1 MLHAGE
7 KVAGCWCSRA
17 HFLLKGST
25 MPDVSLEQIFGLT
38 LLVLVQYLD
47 LQETLHVMEAA
58 IVFPRTEIEF

>member
-1 MLHAGE
+1 
-7 KVAGCWCSRA
+7 
-17 HFLLKGST
+17 